1 LTSVRVY
8 IATTEGAAEVQRITE
23 EEPNVK
29 SVVCLDGK
37 ALALPISPDYE
48 AFVRKPT
55 GILERAYGHPAY
67 RMDVSTAI
75 TEGMSWQLGAL
86 VAHALFAAGRLAQ
99 KNDQASQVV
108 WLTGEVDRDL
118 QVLPVEYV
126 REKIRRSGHLLAE
139 LKAAKIPVT
148 LGVPRRNHDE
158 LDAGWLERLDIGV
171 KACRIVPLDSADQI
185 LDLLGLAAP
194 CAKGP
199 QAASARALP
208 LVGQAR
214 PVIGVFLGLVV
225 MGALLSAIAWWGY
238 GLDPPGRGPPAGRG
252 GGPTEKKGIKQYSVA
267 AIETRAQP
275 GSTCAA
281 VNFRSAEAV
290 VTEIA
295 LSNHTPITTQG
306 AEQLCGLRYRVTNL
320 GGKAEVWIFGA
331 RSAKGSSSLNT
342 KILAQARLVDEDEGV
357 LLDIRLPR
365 RLEQPLLHRLA
376 IVAVRNPSGDL
387 GQRLKGF
394 ITALDGPV
402 RPVEWNRLLAG
413 LQQAGL
419 EVVHLTHELDP

>member
-8 IATTEGAAEVQRITE
+8 IATTDGPAQVQRITE

-48 AFVRKPT
+48 AFVRSPT

-67 RMDVSTAI
+67 RMDVSAAI
-75 TEGMSWQLGAL
+75 SEGMSWQLGAL
-86 VAHALFAAGRLAQ
+86 VAHALLAVGRLAQ
-99 KNDQASQVV
+99 KNEQASQVV

-126 REKIRRSGHLLAE
+126 REKIRRSGPLLAE
-139 LKAAKIPVT
+139 LKAAKVPVI

-158 LDAGWLERLDIGV
+158 LDTGWLERAGIGIE
-171 KACRIVPLDSADQI
+171 ACRIVPLDSADQI

-208 LVGQAR
+208 FVGQTR
-214 PVIGVFLGLVV
+214 PMIGVLLGLVV
-225 MGALLSAIAWWGY
+225 LGALLSAIAWWGY
-238 GLDPPGRGPPAGRG
+238 GLDPPVRGPPAGRA
-252 GGPTEKKGIKQYSVA
+252 GGPGERKGINQFSVA
-267 AIETRAQP
+267 AIETWAPR

-281 VNFRSAEAV
+281 VNFGTAEAE
-290 VTEIA
+290 VTETA
-295 LSNHTPITTQG
+295 LSEHTPITTQG
-306 AEQLCGLRYRVTNL
+306 AEQLCGLRYRISNQ
-320 GGKAEVWIFGA
+320 GGKAEIWIFGA

-342 KILAQARLVDEDEGV
+342 KILAQARLVDEDESV
-357 LLDIRLPR
+357 VLDIRLPR

-376 IVAVRNPSGDL
+376 IVAVRSPGGGK
-387 GQRLKGF
+387 GQRLNGF

-402 RPVEWNRLLAG
+402 RPAEWDRLLAG
-413 LQQAGL
+413 LQEGSL
-419 EVVHLTHELDP
+419 DVVHLTHELDP